1 MIKKK
6 LFSLLILIIIIVSVA
21 FYKRDDL
28 KHKLLTSLP
37 SHFQVVLQI
46 INNPERIK
54 HFNNDYNVNF
64 LPKTQFINLNYLEK
78 KLDFESLEEITN
90 IYSNEKE
97 KISYKIGL
105 YKDLIYAID
114 SRANVKRFKLIL
126 NNDGIELIDY
136 KNISTNIENAA
147 LVKDFLI
154 HDEIIYMSY
163 ILDTK
168 NCKQLKIAKSKINIM
183 PLNFRIIYEPDFCI
197 NNLQAASLQF
207 YKHNDNDGLLIS
219 TSVEQSDKQSV
230 AQDLKSIQGKIL
242 FLNFKNN
249 KPIIFSYGHRNPQG
263 LLALNNIIIST
274 EHGPKG
280 GDEININLS
289 PKTNEIENFGWPIAS
304 YGEHYG
310 FKERDDNHVKYKNA
324 PLYKS
329 HSKYGFIEPIKY
341 YVPSIGISE
350 IIQVPNNYFSN
361 TNNNFLIASMGS
373 KITEGDLSIHHISL
387 NDSFN
392 EIISAD
398 TIPIGE
404 RIRDMIYIKDHKK
417 VFLFLETS
425 ASIGILELN

>member
-1 MIKKK
+1 VIKKK
-6 LFSLLILIIIIVSVA
+6 LFLLLILIIIIVSVA

-37 SHFQVVLQI
+37 SHFQVALQI

-280 GDEININLS
+280 GDEIN
-289 PKTNEIENFGWPIAS
+289 KIEFNGNYGWPISS
-304 YGEHYG
+304 YGEPYYEESI
-310 FKERDDNHVKYKNA
+310 KPLLDKNHEKNN
-324 PLYKS
+324 
-329 HSKYGFIEPIKY
+329 FIEPIY
-341 YVPSIGISE
+341 SFVPSIGIST
-350 IIQVPNNYFSN
+350 IIKLPNSFSPHWK
-361 TNNNFLIASMGS
+361 NNFILA
-373 KITEGDLSIHHISL
+373 SL
-387 NDSFN
+387 NNKSLFRLKFDN
-392 EIISAD
+392 EYSKVIYSERIFID
-398 TIPIGE
+398 K
-404 RIRDMIYIKDHKK
+404 RIRDIKYYKNINAILLAQEYDGT
-417 VFLFLETS
+417 L
-425 ASIGILELN
+425 GILYNKQD